1 MTIEKK
7 ALDLTRALIR
17 FNTINPPGKERSCV
31 EYLGGLLE
39 TAGFHL
45 RYDEFAPERAS
56 VVARKGGSVDKPP
69 LCFVGHVDTVPL
81 GATPWTI
88 DPFKAEMSGEKLYG
102 RGSSDM
108 KSGVAAFVVAA
119 TELADR
125 LEGTAGLTFVI
136 VGGEETGCEGSFHL
150 AGLPEFLGK
159 AGAILVAEPTSNR
172 PLVGHKG
179 SLWLRARTRGVTAHG
194 SMPER
199 GVNAIYKA
207 VEAITKLRNFDFDF
221 PSHAYLGNPTLNV
234 GTISGGINI
243 NNVPDE
249 ASIGIDIRTI
259 PGQDHA
265 ALIDRMGKYL
275 GEEVELS
282 RVLDVNG
289 LWTEPTGPWVQ
300 EVFETMTRILGRR
313 PDVATV
319 PYFTDAAALTPAYGG
334 APTVI
339 QGPGEAAMAHQTDE
353 YCYVE
358 CINQA
363 VEAYMEIARKWCG
376 L

>member
-1 MTIEKK
+1 MQKK
-7 ALDLTRALIR
+7 ALDLTRALIG

-39 TAGFHL
+39 AAGFHL
-45 RYDEFAPERAS
+45 RYDEFAPERTS
-56 VVARKGGSVDKPP
+56 LVARKGGSVEKPP

-81 GATPWTI
+81 GATPWTV
-88 DPFKAEMSGEKLYG
+88 DPFKAEISGKKLYG

-119 TELADR
+119 IELSNR
-125 LEGTAGLTFVI
+125 LEGTAGLTLVI

-150 AGLPEFLGK
+150 AELPELLGK
-159 AGAILVAEPTSNR
+159 AGSILVAEPTSNR

-179 SLWLRARTRGVTAHG
+179 SLWLRAVTRGVTAHG

-207 VEAITKLRNFDFDF
+207 VDAITRLRSFDFDF
-221 PSHAYLGNPTLNV
+221 PSHPHLGGPTLSV

-243 NNVPDE
+243 NNVPDQ

-259 PGQDHA
+259 PGQDHT
-265 ALIDRMGKYL
+265 ALMKRIGGYL

-289 LWTEPTGPWVQ
+289 LWTEPTDPWVQ
-300 EVFETMTRILGRR
+300 VVFETMTTILGYR

-319 PYFTDAAALTPAYGG
+319 PYFTDGAALTPAYGG
-334 APTVI
+334 VPTVI

-353 YCYVE
+353 YCDVD

-363 VEAYMEIARKWCG
+363 VEAYVEIARKWCG